1 MNTALAP
8 MSIAF
13 NNKGVIPKDPWQR
26 PGRSNKEETLRVW
39 GRRVSLPDGVF
50 GSVGVLAVLRPD

>member
-1 MNTALAP
+1 

-13 NNKGVIPKDPWQR
+13 NNKRVIREDPWQR

-39 GRRVSLPDGVF
+39 GRRVSLLGP
-50 GSVGVLAVLRPD
+50 VGVPALAVLRPDLS